1 MTTTVP
7 ALATIADLELH
18 PGRCEL
24 IEGEII
30 DMAPAGFE
38 HGRAMARI
46 GYLLARHVEAQ
57 RLPGAV
63 LVGDPG
69 FILDDHNV
77 RAPDVAYLDAERC
90 AQAPKRGFMRFVPN
104 LAVEV
109 VSPGDSYSDTVA
121 KARLW
126 ISQGVSLVWVADPH
140 SQTVE
145 VYAQGQPVR
154 QLEVGDRI
162 DGGMV
167 LPGFAC
173 TVGELFA

>member
-7 ALATIADLELH
+7 ALATIADLERH

-24 IEGEII
+24 IDGEII
-30 DMAPAGFE
+30 DVAPAGFD
-38 HGRAMARI
+38 HGRATTQV
-46 GYLLARHVEAQ
+46 GWLLTQHIKAN
-57 RLPGAV
+57 RLQGAV
-63 LVGDPG
+63 LTGNPG

-77 RAPDVAYLDAERC
+77 RAPDVAYLDAEHC
-90 AQAPKRGFMRFVPN
+90 ARAPRRGFMPFVPN

-126 ISQGVSLVWVADPH
+126 ISRGVALVWVADPR
-140 SQTVE
+140 SQMVE

-154 QLEVGDRI
+154 QLEAGDRI
-162 DGGMV
+162 DGGGF

>member
-1 MTTTVP
+1 
-7 ALATIADLELH
+7 
-18 PGRCEL
+18 
-24 IEGEII
+24 
-30 DMAPAGFE
+30 MAPAGFE
-38 HGRAMARI
+38 HGRATTQI
-46 GYLLARHVEAQ
+46 GFLLTQHLKVSQ
-57 RLPGAV
+57 MPGAV
-63 LVGDPG
+63 LTGDPG

-77 RAPDVAYLDAERC
+77 RALDVAFLDAGRC

-126 ISQGVSLVWVADPH
+126 ISRGVSLVWVADPR

-154 QLEVGDRI
+154 QLAAGDGI
-162 DGGMV
+162 DGGVV

-173 TVGELFA
+173 TVADFFA